1 MPKPREELKS
11 KIDMDAISQ
20 SVSAFKSLPVDD
32 QLAALALIYTEVAG
46 SITPSTLKMTSPE
59 VAGRFVTQI
68 EEMSEQEQ
76 LLALRDV
83 LTGAGS
89 SPITLEYQ
97 SLDTN
102 SRLAMWYQL
111 GQGLGSKIAAIPSEY
126 TVSAAVADCLGLLKS
141 LEFEHL
147 ISFLSSVV

>member
-1 MPKPREELKS
+1 MTS
-11 KIDMDAISQ
+11 TNMDAINQ
-20 SVSAFKSLPVDD
+20 SVAAFKRLPVDD

-46 SITPSTLKMTSPE
+46 SITPSTLKRTSPE
-59 VAGRFVTQI
+59 VARRFVSQI

-76 LLALRDV
+76 LLALRDL

-102 SRLAMWYQL
+102 SKLSMWYQL
-111 GQGLGSKIAAIPSEY
+111 AQGLGSTIAAIPTDY
-126 TVSAAVADCLGLLKS
+126 TVSTEVADFLTSLKS
-141 LEFEHL
+141 IDFEHL